1 MTSNVRGMRMLY
13 DLGPRLASLRRKR
26 NLTQQELVNR
36 AKARDPH
43 LRLTDSALGKY
54 ENDQSVPRLA
64 EAAAL
69 ADVLGVSLDYLASG
83 EACDTLPVKGLTGEQ
98 TALIAEMIEMLRKA
112 NAGEF
117 QTDDGTKPSPEQ
129 AMLFAR
135 MIAQFVQ

>member
-1 MTSNVRGMRMLY
+1 MLY
-13 DLGPRLASLRRKR
+13 DLGPRLASLRRKKK
-26 NLTQQELVNR
+26 LTQQELVSR

-83 EACDTLPVKGLTGEQ
+83 EGCETLPAKGLTGEQ
-98 TALIAEMIEMLRKA
+98 TALISDMIAMLHKVNTGECQADAER
-112 NAGEF
+112 
-117 QTDDGTKPSPEQ
+117 KPSPEQ
-129 AMLFAR
+129 AMLLAR
-135 MIAQFVQ
+135 IIAQFVR

>member
-1 MTSNVRGMRMLY
+1 MLY

-69 ADVLGVSLDYLASG
+69 ADVLGVSLDYLANG
-83 EACDTLPVKGLTGEQ
+83 EACETLPVKGLTGEQ
-98 TALIAEMIEMLRKA
+98 TALIVEMIEILRRVNTGEYQM
-112 NAGEF
+112 NAEKG
-117 QTDDGTKPSPEQ
+117 PSPEQ
-129 AMLFAR
+129 AALLAR
-135 MIAQFVQ
+135 MIAQFVR